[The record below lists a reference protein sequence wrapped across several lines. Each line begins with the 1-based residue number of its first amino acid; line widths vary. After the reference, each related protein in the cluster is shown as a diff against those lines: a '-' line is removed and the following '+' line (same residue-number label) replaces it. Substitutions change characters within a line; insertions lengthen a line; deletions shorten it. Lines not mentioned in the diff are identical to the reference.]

1 MNTLKLSA
9 MVILLPISIASLAA
23 CSEREAY
30 NSQTSPSAVATDQ
43 EAAINHSTKAKQNG
57 SNSKIDAEIFDYEAE
72 KFIEANKN

>member
-1 MNTLKLSA
+1 

-30 NSQTSPSAVATDQ
+30 NNQASPSALVTDQ
-43 EAAINHSTKAKQNG
+43 ETAISHPTKAKQNG

-72 KFIEANKN
+72 KFIEANKD